1 MIGQINGGVSGI
13 TLGHSDIGGYTSA
26 FAKPLY
32 EYYRDQDLLFRWIEM
47 STFSDVIMRSHPSN
61 IPLKQAQIY
70 DSIENINFFKKFVDI
85 HVGLSDYKQS
95 LMKETQEKGK
105 PFTRPLLLHF
115 PKDETA
121 RKNKSQFM
129 LGDCIMM
136 APIF

>member
-61 IPLKQAQIY
+61 IPLKQA
-70 DSIENINFFKKFVDI
+70 
-85 HVGLSDYKQS
+85 
-95 LMKETQEKGK
+95 
-105 PFTRPLLLHF
+105 
-115 PKDETA
+115 
-121 RKNKSQFM
+121 
-129 LGDCIMM
+129 
-136 APIF
+136 